1 MKNKNRVLKTCLTA
15 LALSVAGLANAQD
28 ASEEPVKIF
37 TPQLMSHAAISGA
50 ALSIAADSVIDGNL
64 AAQAAVTIGAGLK
77 SQTQHI
83 YAGAAVTTGA
93 LSTVKNIFSGAATG
107 IGASAHAQNVHAGAA
122 ITVGAGG
129 DVQKVYAGAAITLGA
144 GAGTDG
150 ELTATAD
157 ELSVAPEDIHN
168 AISMAAAIAQIGV
181 AQDALTTL
189 NNSTTN
195 PPESLYTTMGGF
207 VSLEPGV
214 HQGSAVSIAA
224 NSIVEFSADNST
236 GVPMDH
242 VWVINLSEAL
252 TVGAGTVFVTDVPED
267 DTATIIWNVGAA
279 VTLGAGTEFIG
290 TAFVGGAF
298 GAATS
303 NVSCGNIY
311 ATGAVSVGSIGAV
324 ADGLDD
330 TTLGEPVACDTNAQ
344 GLSDFAIFGGEIKE
358 TDAGFLTLIET
369 SDNNFNIE
377 FSPITLTAKID
388 GDLDWLVFEDFFAT
402 HVESIRGQEVASQ
415 TIYLDIN
422 GAGPVIFHVNNSIG
436 VHPGAGGIDSNDL
449 FINIAQSSGNHSVNA
464 GDTIVV
470 TQNGDGVAFRTP
482 EILPLRSGSWNGQV
496 AFWDNGNGQKMVTES
511 AFVGQ

>member
-1 MKNKNRVLKTCLTA
+1 MKNIVLKTCLTA
-15 LALSVAGLANAQD
+15 LALSVACSANAQS
-28 ASEEPVKIF
+28 APEEPVKIF
-37 TPQLMSHAAISGA
+37 TPQLISHAAISGA
-50 ALSIAADSVIDGNL
+50 AISIAADSVIDGNL

-129 DVQKVYAGAAITLGA
+129 DVYEVYAGAAITLGA
-144 GAGTDG
+144 GAYAYPGALGANANTDS
-150 ELTATAD
+150 T
-157 ELSVAPEDIHN
+157 APEDIHN
-168 AISMAAAIAQIGV
+168 ATSMAEAIAQMGL
-181 AQDALTTL
+181 AQDALSTL

-224 NSIVEFSADNST
+224 NSIVEFSADNFSDD
-236 GVPMDH
+236 PMDH

-311 ATGAVSVGSIGAV
+311 ATGAVSVGSIGALL
-324 ADGLDD
+324 DGTSD
-330 TTLGEPVACDTNAQ
+330 PVACDTNAQ
-344 GLSDFAIFGGEIKE
+344 GLTAFTVDANEIVVGEAPTSICPAWTAAQLSTGAVYPESMQRGVNDTDGEI
-358 TDAGFLTLIET
+358 FLLEMWTYEGPY
-369 SDNNFNIE
+369 SNNIPEENVTKYEWNDYEAFHNTIVD
-377 FSPITLTAKID
+377 IGYGNDI
-388 GDLDWLVFEDFFAT
+388 
-402 HVESIRGQEVASQ
+402 Q
-415 TIYLDIN
+415 TIAAMDM
-422 GAGPVIFHVNNSIG
+422 
-436 VHPGAGGIDSNDL
+436 
-449 FINIAQSSGNHSVNA
+449 
-464 GDTIVV
+464 
-470 TQNGDGVAFRTP
+470 TP
-482 EILPLRSGSWNGQV
+482 EQFARCGEMLLEAMDLAPPESNG
-496 AFWDNGNGQKMVTES
+496 
-511 AFVGQ
+511 

>member
-1 MKNKNRVLKTCLTA
+1 MMKNRVLKTCLTA
-15 LALSVAGLANAQD
+15 LALSVAGLGNAQS
-28 ASEEPVKIF
+28 APEEPVKIF

-93 LSTVKNIFSGAATG
+93 LSTVKNIFSGAAAS

-129 DVQKVYAGAAITLGA
+129 DVYEVYAGAAITLGA
-144 GAGTDG
+144 GASTYLGALGVNANTDS
-150 ELTATAD
+150 T
-157 ELSVAPEDIHN
+157 APEDIHN
-168 AISMAAAIAQIGV
+168 ATSMAAAIAQMGV
-181 AQDALTTL
+181 AQDALSTL

-195 PPESLYTTMGGF
+195 PPEFLYTTMGGF

-214 HQGSAVSIAA
+214 HQGGAVSIAA
-224 NSIVEFSADNST
+224 NSIVEFSADNFS

-242 VWVINLSEAL
+242 VWVVNLSEAL

-279 VTLGAGTEFIG
+279 VTLSAGTEFIG

-298 GAATS
+298 SAATS
-303 NVSCGNIY
+303 DVSCGNIY

-330 TTLGEPVACDTNAQ
+330 TALGEPVACDTNAHGLADFEIADNEYLFKTPDPVFNLVPGGDFQ
-344 GLSDFAIFGGEIKE
+344 MYKPGTQYTVTAIMETGFYLKGVGDGLS
-358 TDAGFLTLIET
+358 L
-369 SDNNFNIE
+369 
-377 FSPITLTAKID
+377 
-388 GDLDWLVFEDFFAT
+388 
-402 HVESIRGQEVASQ
+402 IRGAVTYSDGSSAGVGGDN
-415 TIYLDIN
+415 IPDVDVPGWVLVHGGNNIRNGLD
-422 GAGPVIFHVNNSIG
+422 GSTGYWAY
-436 VHPGAGGIDSNDL
+436 A
-449 FINIAQSSGNHSVNA
+449 AWA
-464 GDTIVV
+464 GDTRIESDASLG
-470 TQNGDGVAFRTP
+470 TI
-482 EILPLRSGSWNGQV
+482 ESGSV
-496 AFWDNGNGQKMVTES
+496 
-511 AFVGQ
+511 